1 MIVKVSSL
9 GLHPPVNAVS
19 LPCRCLLADSG
30 GIHAA
35 HPSAARSRRPR
46 DGAPGAT
53 ALADPER
60 VERRR
65 SGSGNQEIDAATRAY
80 VDFENAVSV
89 ASMLLLTEATL
100 TELPEPML
108 EPGEDGGD
116 TV

>member
-1 MIVKVSSL
+1 MPHTRL
-9 GLHPPVNAVS
+9 QLEA
-19 LPCRCLLADSG
+19 AD
-30 GIHAA
+30 
-35 HPSAARSRRPR
+35 PETVLR
-46 DGAPGAT
+46 GAT
-53 ALADPER
+53 ALADPVR

>member
-1 MIVKVSSL
+1 MPHTHL
-9 GLHPPVNAVS
+9 QLEA
-19 LPCRCLLADSG
+19 AD
-30 GIHAA
+30 
-35 HPSAARSRRPR
+35 PETVLR
-46 DGAPGAT
+46 GAT
-53 ALADPER
+53 ALADPVR
-60 VERRR
+60 VEHRR